1 MGVNKNSTDAEI
13 KKAYKALA
21 LKYHPDRNRGKSDIE
36 QDEAGKKFKDIAEA
50 HGVLTDPEKRKKYD
64 CGQMEF
70 DGDMGSGF

>member
-36 QDEAGKKFKDIAEA
+36 QDEAAKKFKDIAEA
-50 HGVLTDPEKRKKYD
+50 HGVLTDP
-64 CGQMEF
+64 
-70 DGDMGSGF
+70 